1 MDRFFGLD
9 KVSYHDRGLAL
20 LTTVHDNVEL
30 AIIRSILEGENIPFL
45 YKERGSGGAVKVIAG
60 FSMYGTDVFVP
71 EELLETAKALITPD
85 PDGEDVE
92 DVEDGE
98 DACDDE

>member
-9 KVSYHDRGLAL
+9 KVAYHDKGLAL

-30 AIIRSILEGENIPFL
+30 AVIRSILEGENIPFL

-71 EELLETAKALITPD
+71 QELLETAKALITPD
-85 PDGEDVE
+85 PDGEGG
-92 DVEDGE
+92 EDGE

>member
-9 KVSYHDRGLAL
+9 KVAYHDRGLAF

-45 YKERGSGGAVKVIAG
+45 Y
-60 FSMYGTDVFVP
+60 
-71 EELLETAKALITPD
+71 
-85 PDGEDVE
+85 
-92 DVEDGE
+92 
-98 DACDDE
+98 

>member
-9 KVSYHDRGLAL
+9 KVAYHDRGLAF

-45 YKERGSGGAVKVIAG
+45 YKRRGKGNCGIFHVRNGRVCAGGTAG
-60 FSMYGTDVFVP
+60 DSQGVDY
-71 EELLETAKALITPD
+71 A
-85 PDGEDVE
+85 
-92 DVEDGE
+92 
-98 DACDDE
+98 